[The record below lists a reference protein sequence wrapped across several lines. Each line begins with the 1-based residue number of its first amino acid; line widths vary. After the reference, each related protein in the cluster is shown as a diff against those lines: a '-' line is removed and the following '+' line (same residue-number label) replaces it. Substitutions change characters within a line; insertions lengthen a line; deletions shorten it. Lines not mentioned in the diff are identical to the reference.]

1 MAQAIRALPQD
12 SGPAAQPAAAKPA
25 LVPVTPDDV
34 RPEADAGP
42 ANQLQLRL
50 SKAYAEPRP
59 RWSTRRTLA
68 FVVLTCGGFWLAVGL
83 GVRALLH

>member
-1 MAQAIRALPQD
+1 MSQAIKALPRD
-12 SGPAAQPAAAKPA
+12 SGQARQPKAPKRA
-25 LVPVTPDDV
+25 LVPVDLEAV
-34 RPEADAGP
+34 WPEADAGP
-42 ANQLQLRL
+42 ANHLQLRL

-59 RWSTRRTLA
+59 RWSARRTLA